1 MEDRRKSRAM
11 LRFKHRVFW
20 GQDLERRRGRRRE
33 RGRERKKDRASCNQF
48 PEPPYLRCAATTSAS
63 RHYVLIMRDNGCVFA
78 MRMIRVIESLIRAN
92 LTIVCGAWKRLKNV
106 CTSREENFDFLA
118 IVSKRNFIFFFFFR
132 IWTRILIDVV
142 LEQFFFIE
150 FYRFLGLIILNCN

>member
-1 MEDRRKSRAM
+1 METYKFSTIEMEDRRKSRAM

-63 RHYVLIMRDNGCVFA
+63 RHYVLIMRDNGRVFA

-106 CTSREENFDFLA
+106 CISREENFNFLA
-118 IVSKRNFIFFFFFR
+118 IVSKRNFIFFF
-132 IWTRILIDVV
+132 WN
-142 LEQFFFIE
+142 
-150 FYRFLGLIILNCN
+150 LNEDFD

>member
-63 RHYVLIMRDNGCVFA
+63 RHYVLIMRDNGRVFA

-106 CTSREENFDFLA
+106 CISREENFNFLV
-118 IVSKRNFIFFFFFR
+118 IVSKRNFIFFFFLEFER
-132 IWTRILIDVV
+132 GFWLMLFVV
-142 LEQFFFIE
+142 LEQFFLLNFID
-150 FYRFLGLIILNCN
+150 FLD

>member
-1 MEDRRKSRAM
+1 METYKFSTIEMEDRRKSRAM

-63 RHYVLIMRDNGCVFA
+63 RHYVLIMRDNGRVFA

-92 LTIVCGAWKRLKNV
+92 LTIVCGAWKRLKNLHIAGRKLQLS
-106 CTSREENFDFLA
+106 CYRFEKKFY
-118 IVSKRNFIFFFFFR
+118 FFFF
-132 IWTRILIDVV
+132 
-142 LEQFFFIE
+142 LEFERGF
-150 FYRFLGLIILNCN
+150 